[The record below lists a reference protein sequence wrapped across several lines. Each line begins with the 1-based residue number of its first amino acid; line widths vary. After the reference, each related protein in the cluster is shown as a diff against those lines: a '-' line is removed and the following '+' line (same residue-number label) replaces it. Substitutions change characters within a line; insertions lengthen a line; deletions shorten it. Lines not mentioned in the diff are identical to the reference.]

1 MKKLFFVVSILC
13 LTSLSLFS
21 EEWKMCLGSF
31 SNYDKA
37 ESQVKLLTEN
47 GIEVSIQEYK
57 KSSSEILY
65 RVLSSETLPSKQSAM
80 FQKEL
85 LLNHPII
92 RKLNINNIEIVESE
106 TSLFSG
112 LKSEQLNEIFQGY
125 QTELESVKGK
135 LESTQNKLQITQTE
149 LQKTQKELQA
159 LKNEFNKM
167 KSSIAKSQSPK
178 TQAKPQTPVPPKPQ
192 VQQPVKVQP
201 QVEVPVIQ
209 LKRSIVIRDSDTGV
223 PIANADV
230 DIDNTWQMKSDTE
243 GKVNLPDEIQ
253 EGEFTIS
260 VKKGE
265 EYVQTVENFTVVKGE
280 ITTAPQ
286 ISIPK
291 AVDFERIKIVLDW
304 GEFPWDLD
312 AHVVD
317 GTNHVYFSVKKQ
329 GNLELDRDDV
339 NSYGPETITIL
350 DPSKDKVYS
359 YYVFDCSNSDN
370 PESSRL
376 SYSQAQVKIYFGNE
390 FVESFKITPNKKG
403 ITWHVFD
410 VVKGNKI
417 VKKNKISAMKPTDYQ
432 K

>member
-1 MKKLFFVVSILC
+1 MKKLFFVVSILL

-31 SNYDKA
+31 SNFDKA
-37 ESQVKLLTEN
+37 EKQVKLLTEN

-65 RVLSSETLPSKQSAM
+65 RVLSSETLPTKQSAM

-112 LKSEQLNEIFQGY
+112 LKAEQINEIFQGY
-125 QTELESVKGK
+125 QTELETVK
-135 LESTQNKLQITQTE
+135 TKLQFAQNE
-149 LQKTQKELQA
+149 LEKTQKELQV
-159 LKNEFNKM
+159 LKSELNKM
-167 KSSIAKSQSPK
+167 KSSLAKSQNPK
-178 TQAKPQTPVPPKPQ
+178 PVVPVQTKPQ
-192 VQQPVKVQP
+192 VQPQVQP
-201 QVEVPVIQ
+201 KVEVPIVP
-209 LKRSIVIRDSDTGV
+209 LKRSIVIRDSDTGI

-230 DIDNTWQMKSDTE
+230 DIDNTWQMKSNNE
-243 GKVNLPDEIQ
+243 GKINLPDEIQ
-253 EGEFTIS
+253 EGEFTIT
-260 VKKGE
+260 VKKGD
-265 EYVQTVENFTVVKGE
+265 EYVQTVESFTVAKGE

-350 DPSKDKVYS
+350 NPDKNKVYS
-359 YYVFDCSNSDN
+359 YHVFDCSNSDN
-370 PESSRL
+370 PESVRL
-376 SYSQAQVKIYFGNE
+376 SNSKAQVKIYFGNE
-390 FVESFKITPNKKG
+390 FIDSFTITPNKKG
-403 ITWHVFD
+403 ISWHVFD

-417 VKKNKISAMKPTDYQ
+417 VKKNKISAMKPAEY
-432 K
+432 

>member
-1 MKKLFFVVSILC
+1 MKKLFFVVSILL
-13 LTSLSLFS
+13 LTSISVFS

-31 SNYDKA
+31 SDYKKA
-37 ESQVKLLTEN
+37 ESQVKVLSDN

-65 RVLSSETLPSKQSAM
+65 RVLTSETLPSKQSAM

-92 RKLNINNIEIVESE
+92 RKLNINNIEIVEIES
-106 TSLFSG
+106 SIFSG
-112 LKSEQLNEIFQGY
+112 LNGKQISEIFQGY
-125 QTELESVKGK
+125 QTELETVKGK
-135 LESTQNKLQITQTE
+135 LQSTQTE
-149 LQKTQKELQA
+149 LQKTQKELQT
-159 LKNEFNKM
+159 LKNEFNKI
-167 KSSIAKSQSPK
+167 KNSIAKSQIQQSPK
-178 TQAKPQTPVPPKPQ
+178 TQPKPQ
-192 VQQPVKVQP
+192 VPVQP
-201 QVEVPVIQ
+201 KPQIQKVEVPVVQ

-243 GKVNLPDEIQ
+243 GKVNLPDAIQ

-265 EYVQTVENFTVVKGE
+265 EYVQTVENFTVTKGE

-317 GTNHVYFSVKKQ
+317 GTNHVYFSVKQQ

-350 DPSKDKVYS
+350 EPSKSKVYS
-359 YYVFDCSNSDN
+359 YYVFDCSNADN
-370 PESSRL
+370 PDSTRL
-376 SYSQAQVKIYFGNE
+376 SNSQAQVKIYFGNE
-390 FVESFKITPNKKG
+390 FVESFKITPNKRG

-417 VKKNKISAMKPTDYQ
+417 VKKNKISTIKPTEYQ
-432 K
+432 D

>member
-1 MKKLFFVVSILC
+1 MTKKLFLLVVLFFISI
-13 LTSLSLFS
+13 SLFS
-21 EEWKMCLGSF
+21 EEWRISLGSF
-31 SNYDKA
+31 TNREKA
-37 ESQVKLLTEN
+37 QSQVNILKEN
-47 GIEVSIQEYK
+47 GITTSIQEYQK
-57 KSSSEILY
+57 NGREVLFRVFTSEILPT
-65 RVLSSETLPSKQSAM
+65 RQSAM

-85 LLNHPII
+85 LLSHPII
-92 RKLNINNIEIVESE
+92 RKLNINDIEVVKTQSSNVKNSQ
-106 TSLFSG
+106 TATNTNSSST
-112 LKSEQLNEIFQGY
+112 KTNEKDY
-125 QTELESVKGK
+125 QTELQEVKDK
-135 LESTQNKLQITQTE
+135 LQFTQNE
-149 LQKTQKELQA
+149 LQKTQKELQV
-159 LKNEFNKM
+159 LKNEFSKM
-167 KSSIAKSQSPK
+167 KSSIAKSQNQQ
-178 TQAKPQTPVPPKPQ
+178 TQKPQVTTQPKPQ
-192 VQQPVKVQP
+192 VQPQVQP
-201 QVEVPVIQ
+201 KVEVPVVQ
-209 LKRSIVIRDSDTGV
+209 LKRSIVIRDSDTGI

-230 DIDNTWQMKSDTE
+230 DIDNTWQMKSDVE

-260 VKKGE
+260 VKKGN
-265 EYVQTVENFTVVKGE
+265 EYVQTVENFTVIKGE

-376 SYSQAQVKIYFGNE
+376 SNSKAQVKIYFGNE
-390 FVESFKITPNKKG
+390 FVDSFKITPNKKG
-403 ITWHVFD
+403 LTWHVFD

-417 VKKNKISAMKPTDYQ
+417 VKKNRISSMKPADYQ

>member
-1 MKKLFFVVSILC
+1 MKKLFFVVSILF

-37 ESQVKLLTEN
+37 ESQVKVLTEN

-92 RKLNINNIEIVESE
+92 RKLNINNIEIVEFEGSI
-106 TSLFSG
+106 FSG
-112 LKSEQLNEIFQGY
+112 LNGEQISEIFQGY
-125 QTELESVKGK
+125 QTELESVKG
-135 LESTQNKLQITQTE
+135 KLQITQTE

-167 KSSIAKSQSPK
+167 KNSLAKSQSQQ
-178 TQAKPQTPVPPKPQ
+178 TQKPQVPVQPKAQ

-230 DIDNTWQMKSDTE
+230 DIDNTWQMKSDKE

-253 EGEFTIS
+253 EGEYTIS

-390 FVESFKITPNKKG
+390 FVESFKITPKKKG

-417 VKKNKISAMKPTDYQ
+417 VKKNKISAMKPTDY
-432 K
+432 

>member
-1 MKKLFFVVSILC
+1 MKKLFFVVSILV
-13 LTSLSLFS
+13 LTSISVFS
-21 EEWKMCLGSF
+21 EDWKMCLGSF
-31 SNYDKA
+31 SDYKKA
-37 ESQVKLLTEN
+37 ESQVKVLSDN

-65 RVLSSETLPSKQSAM
+65 RVLTSETLPSKQSAM

-92 RKLNINNIEIVESE
+92 RKLNINNIEIVEIES
-106 TSLFSG
+106 SIFSG
-112 LKSEQLNEIFQGY
+112 LNGKQISEIFQGY
-125 QTELESVKGK
+125 QTELETVKGK
-135 LESTQNKLQITQTE
+135 LQSTQTE
-149 LQKTQKELQA
+149 LQKTQKELQT
-159 LKNEFNKM
+159 LKNEFNKI
-167 KSSIAKSQSPK
+167 KNSIAKSQSQQ
-178 TQAKPQTPVPPKPQ
+178 TQKPQVPVQPKPQ
-192 VQQPVKVQP
+192 IQK
-201 QVEVPVIQ
+201 VEVPVVQ

-265 EYVQTVENFTVVKGE
+265 EYVQTVENFTVAKGE

-317 GTNHVYFSVKKQ
+317 GTNHVYFSVKQQ

-350 DPSKDKVYS
+350 EPSKSKVYS
-359 YYVFDCSNSDN
+359 YYVFDCSNADN
-370 PESSRL
+370 PDSTRL
-376 SYSQAQVKIYFGNE
+376 SNSQAQVKIYFGNE
-390 FVESFKITPNKKG
+390 FVESFKITPNKRG

-417 VKKNKISAMKPTDYQ
+417 VKKNKISTIKPTEYQ
-432 K
+432 D

>member
-1 MKKLFFVVSILC
+1 MKRLFLVVSILL
-13 LTSLSLFS
+13 LTSISVFS
-21 EEWKMCLGSF
+21 EDWKMCLGSF
-31 SNYDKA
+31 SDYKQA
-37 ESQVKLLTEN
+37 ENQVKVLSDN

-65 RVLSSETLPSKQSAM
+65 RVLTSETLPSKQSAM

-92 RKLNINNIEIVESE
+92 RKLNINNIEIVEIES
-106 TSLFSG
+106 SLFSG
-112 LKSEQLNEIFQGY
+112 LNGKQISDIFQNY

-135 LESTQNKLQITQTE
+135 LQSTQSE

-159 LKNEFNKM
+159 LKNEFNKI
-167 KSSIAKSQSPK
+167 KNSIAKSQTPK
-178 TQAKPQTPVPPKPQ
+178 TQAKPQTPIPPKPQ

-201 QVEVPVIQ
+201 KVEIPVVQ
-209 LKRSIVIRDSDTGV
+209 LKRSIVIRDSDTGI
-223 PIANADV
+223 PIPNADV
-230 DIDNTWQMKSDTE
+230 DIDNTWQMKSDKE
-243 GKVNLPDEIQ
+243 GKLDLPDSIQ
-253 EGEFTIS
+253 EGEHTIT
-260 VKKGE
+260 VKKGD
-265 EYVQTVENFTVVKGE
+265 EYVQTVENFTVAKGE

-317 GTNHVYFSVKKQ
+317 GTNHVYFSVKKE

-350 DPSKDKVYS
+350 EPSKNKVYS
-359 YYVFDCSNSDN
+359 YYVFDCSNADN
-370 PESSRL
+370 PDSSRL
-376 SYSQAQVKIYFGNE
+376 STSQAQVKIYFGNE

-417 VKKNKISAMKPTDYQ
+417 VKKNKISTIKPTEYQ
-432 K
+432 D

>member
-1 MKKLFFVVSILC
+1 MTKKLFLLVVLFFISI
-13 LTSLSLFS
+13 SLFS
-21 EEWKMCLGSF
+21 EKWRISLGSF
-31 SNYDKA
+31 TNREKA
-37 ESQVKLLTEN
+37 QSQVNILKEN
-47 GIEVSIQEYK
+47 GITTSIQEYQK
-57 KSSSEILY
+57 NGREVLFRVFTSEILPT
-65 RVLSSETLPSKQSAM
+65 RQSAM

-85 LLNHPII
+85 LLSHPII
-92 RKLNINNIEIVESE
+92 RKLNINDIEVVKTQSSNVKNPQ
-106 TSLFSG
+106 TATNTDSSST
-112 LKSEQLNEIFQGY
+112 KTNEKDY
-125 QTELESVKGK
+125 QTELQEVKDK
-135 LESTQNKLQITQTE
+135 LQFTQNE
-149 LQKTQKELQA
+149 LQKTQKELQV
-159 LKNEFNKM
+159 LKNEFSKM
-167 KSSIAKSQSPK
+167 KSSIAKSQNQQ
-178 TQAKPQTPVPPKPQ
+178 TQKPQVTTQPKPQ
-192 VQQPVKVQP
+192 EQPQVQP
-201 QVEVPVIQ
+201 KVEVPVVQ
-209 LKRSIVIRDSDTGV
+209 LKRSIVIRDSDTGI

-230 DIDNTWQMKSDTE
+230 DIDNTWQMKSDVE

-260 VKKGE
+260 VKKGN
-265 EYVQTVENFTVVKGE
+265 EYVQTVENFTVIKGE

-376 SYSQAQVKIYFGNE
+376 SNSKAQVKIYFGNE
-390 FVESFKITPNKKG
+390 FVDSFKITPNKKG
-403 ITWHVFD
+403 LTWHVFD

-417 VKKNKISAMKPTDYQ
+417 VKKNKISSMKPADYQ

>member
-1 MKKLFFVVSILC
+1 MTKKLFLLVVLFFISI
-13 LTSLSLFS
+13 SLFS
-21 EEWKMCLGSF
+21 EKWRISLGSF
-31 SNYDKA
+31 TNREKA
-37 ESQVKLLTEN
+37 QSQVNILKEN
-47 GIEVSIQEYK
+47 GITTSIQEYQK
-57 KSSSEILY
+57 NGREVLFRVFTSEILPT
-65 RVLSSETLPSKQSAM
+65 RQSAM

-85 LLNHPII
+85 LLSHPII
-92 RKLNINNIEIVESE
+92 RKLNINDIEVVKTQSSNVKNPQ
-106 TSLFSG
+106 TATNTDSSST
-112 LKSEQLNEIFQGY
+112 KTNEKDY
-125 QTELESVKGK
+125 QTELQEVKDK
-135 LESTQNKLQITQTE
+135 LQFTQNE
-149 LQKTQKELQA
+149 LQKTQKELQV
-159 LKNEFNKM
+159 LKNEFSKM
-167 KSSIAKSQSPK
+167 KSSIAKSQNQQ
-178 TQAKPQTPVPPKPQ
+178 TQKPQVTTQPKPQ
-192 VQQPVKVQP
+192 EQPQVQP
-201 QVEVPVIQ
+201 KVEVPVVQ
-209 LKRSIVIRDSDTGV
+209 LKRSIVIRDSDTGI

-230 DIDNTWQMKSDTE
+230 DIDNTWQMKSDIE

-260 VKKGE
+260 VKKGN
-265 EYVQTVENFTVVKGE
+265 EYVQTVENFTVIKGE

-376 SYSQAQVKIYFGNE
+376 SNSKAQVKIYFGNE
-390 FVESFKITPNKKG
+390 FVDSFKITPNKKG
-403 ITWHVFD
+403 LTWHVFD

-417 VKKNKISAMKPTDYQ
+417 VKKNKISSMKPADYQ

>member
-1 MKKLFFVVSILC
+1 MKKLFFVVSILL

-31 SNYDKA
+31 SNFDKA

-57 KSSSEILY
+57 KSNSEILY

-92 RKLNINNIEIVESE
+92 RKLNINNIEIIEFKS
-106 TSLFSG
+106 SPFSN

-135 LESTQNKLQITQTE
+135 LQFTQTE

-167 KSSIAKSQSPK
+167 KSSIAKSQSQQ
-178 TQAKPQTPVPPKPQ
+178 TQKPQVTTQPKPQ
-192 VQQPVKVQP
+192 VQPQVQQ
-201 QVEVPVIQ
+201 QVEVPVVQ

-230 DIDNTWQMKSDTE
+230 DIDNTWQMKSDVE
-243 GKVNLPDEIQ
+243 GKINLPNEIQ

-260 VKKGE
+260 VKKGN
-265 EYVQTVENFTVVKGE
+265 EYVQTVENFIVAKGE

-312 AHVVD
+312 AHAVD

-376 SYSQAQVKIYFGNE
+376 SNSQAQVKIYFGNE
-390 FVESFKITPNKKG
+390 FIESFKITPNKKG
-403 ITWHVFD
+403 LTWHVFD
-410 VVKGNKI
+410 VAKGKKI
-417 VKKNKISAMKPTDYQ
+417 VKKNKISTMKPADYQ

>member
-1 MKKLFFVVSILC
+1 MLKN
-13 LTSLSLFS
+13 
-21 EEWKMCLGSF
+21 LGSF
-31 SNYDKA
+31 A
-37 ESQVKLLTEN
+37 TVLILTF
-47 GIEVSIQEYK
+47 SIQEYQK
-57 KSSSEILY
+57 NGREVLFRVFTSEILPT
-65 RVLSSETLPSKQSAM
+65 RQSAM

-85 LLNHPII
+85 LLSHPII
-92 RKLNINNIEIVESE
+92 RKLNINDIEVVKTQSSNVKNSQ
-106 TSLFSG
+106 TATNTNSSST
-112 LKSEQLNEIFQGY
+112 KTNEKDY
-125 QTELESVKGK
+125 QTELQEVKDK
-135 LESTQNKLQITQTE
+135 LQFTQNE
-149 LQKTQKELQA
+149 LQKTQKELQV
-159 LKNEFNKM
+159 LKNEFSKM
-167 KSSIAKSQSPK
+167 KSSIAKSQNQQ
-178 TQAKPQTPVPPKPQ
+178 TQKPQVTTQPKPQ
-192 VQQPVKVQP
+192 VQPQVQSK
-201 QVEVPVIQ
+201 VEVPAVQ
-209 LKRSIVIRDSDTGV
+209 LKRSIVIRDSDTGI

-230 DIDNTWQMKSDTE
+230 DIDNTWQMKSDIE

-260 VKKGE
+260 VKKGN
-265 EYVQTVENFTVVKGE
+265 EYVQTVENFTVIKGE

-376 SYSQAQVKIYFGNE
+376 SNSKAQVKIYFGNE
-390 FVESFKITPNKKG
+390 FVDSFKITPNKKG
-403 ITWHVFD
+403 LTWHVFD

-417 VKKNKISAMKPTDYQ
+417 VKKNRISSMKPADYQ

>member
-1 MKKLFFVVSILC
+1 MTKKLFLLVVLFFISI
-13 LTSLSLFS
+13 SLFS
-21 EEWKMCLGSF
+21 EEWRISLGSF
-31 SNYDKA
+31 TNREKA
-37 ESQVKLLTEN
+37 QSQVNILKEN
-47 GIEVSIQEYK
+47 GITTSIQEYQK
-57 KSSSEILY
+57 NGREVLFRVFTSEILPT
-65 RVLSSETLPSKQSAM
+65 RQSAM

-85 LLNHPII
+85 LLSHPII
-92 RKLNINNIEIVESE
+92 RKLNINDIEVVKTQSSNVKNSQ
-106 TSLFSG
+106 TATNTNSSTT
-112 LKSEQLNEIFQGY
+112 KTNEKDY
-125 QTELESVKGK
+125 QTELQEVKDK
-135 LESTQNKLQITQTE
+135 LQFTQNE
-149 LQKTQKELQA
+149 LQKTQKELQV
-159 LKNEFNKM
+159 LKNEFSKM
-167 KSSIAKSQSPK
+167 KSSIAKSQNQQ
-178 TQAKPQTPVPPKPQ
+178 TQKPQVTTQPKPQ
-192 VQQPVKVQP
+192 VQPQVQP
-201 QVEVPVIQ
+201 KVEVPVVQ
-209 LKRSIVIRDSDTGV
+209 LKRSIVIRDSDTGI

-230 DIDNTWQMKSDTE
+230 DIDNTWQMKSDVE

-260 VKKGE
+260 VKKGN
-265 EYVQTVENFTVVKGE
+265 EYVQTVENFTVIKGE

-376 SYSQAQVKIYFGNE
+376 SNSKAQVKIYFGNE
-390 FVESFKITPNKKG
+390 FVDSFKITPNKKG
-403 ITWHVFD
+403 LTWHVFD

-417 VKKNKISAMKPTDYQ
+417 VKKNKISSMKPADYQ

>member
-1 MKKLFFVVSILC
+1 MKKLFFVVSILI
-13 LTSLSLFS
+13 LTSLSVFS

-31 SNYDKA
+31 SSYDKA

-92 RKLNINNIEIVESE
+92 RKLNINNIEIIAFES
-106 TSLFSG
+106 SPFSN

-125 QTELESVKGK
+125 QTELESVKG
-135 LESTQNKLQITQTE
+135 KLQITQTE

-167 KSSIAKSQSPK
+167 KNSLAKSQSQQ
-178 TQAKPQTPVPPKPQ
+178 TQKPQVPVQPNAQ

-230 DIDNTWQMKSDTE
+230 DIDNTWQMKSDKE

-253 EGEFTIS
+253 EGEYTIS

-390 FVESFKITPNKKG
+390 FVESFKITPKKKG

-417 VKKNKISAMKPTDYQ
+417 VKKNKISAMKPTDY
-432 K
+432 

>member
-1 MKKLFFVVSILC
+1 MTKKLFLLVVLFFISI
-13 LTSLSLFS
+13 SLFS
-21 EEWKMCLGSF
+21 EEWRISLGSF
-31 SNYDKA
+31 TNREKA
-37 ESQVKLLTEN
+37 QSQVNILKEN
-47 GIEVSIQEYK
+47 GITTSIQEYQK
-57 KSSSEILY
+57 NGREVLFRVFTSEILPT
-65 RVLSSETLPSKQSAM
+65 RQSAM

-85 LLNHPII
+85 LLSHPII
-92 RKLNINNIEIVESE
+92 RKLNINDIEVVKTQSSNVKNPQ
-106 TSLFSG
+106 TATNTNSSST
-112 LKSEQLNEIFQGY
+112 KTNEKDY
-125 QTELESVKGK
+125 QTELQEVKDK
-135 LESTQNKLQITQTE
+135 LQFTQNE
-149 LQKTQKELQA
+149 LQKTQKELQV
-159 LKNEFNKM
+159 LKNEFSKM
-167 KSSIAKSQSPK
+167 KSSIAKSQNQQ
-178 TQAKPQTPVPPKPQ
+178 TQKPQVTTQPKPQ
-192 VQQPVKVQP
+192 VQP
-201 QVEVPVIQ
+201 QVEVPVVQ
-209 LKRSIVIRDSDTGV
+209 LKRSIVIRDSDTGI

-230 DIDNTWQMKSDTE
+230 DIDNTWQMKSDVE

-260 VKKGE
+260 VKKGN
-265 EYVQTVENFTVVKGE
+265 EYVQTVENFTVIKGE

-376 SYSQAQVKIYFGNE
+376 SNSKAQVKIYFGNE
-390 FVESFKITPNKKG
+390 FVDSFKITPNKKG
-403 ITWHVFD
+403 LTWHVFD

-417 VKKNKISAMKPTDYQ
+417 VKKNRISSMKPADYQ

>member
-1 MKKLFFVVSILC
+1 MKKLFFVVSILF

-37 ESQVKLLTEN
+37 ESQVKVLTEN

-92 RKLNINNIEIVESE
+92 RKLNINNIEIVEFEGSI
-106 TSLFSG
+106 FSG
-112 LKSEQLNEIFQGY
+112 LNGEQISEIFQGY
-125 QTELESVKGK
+125 QTELESVKG
-135 LESTQNKLQITQTE
+135 KLQITQTE

-167 KSSIAKSQSPK
+167 KNSLAKSQSQQ
-178 TQAKPQTPVPPKPQ
+178 TQKPQVPVQPKPQ

-201 QVEVPVIQ
+201 QVEVPVVQ

-230 DIDNTWQMKSDTE
+230 DIDNTWQMKSDKE

-253 EGEFTIS
+253 EGEYTIS

-390 FVESFKITPNKKG
+390 FVESFKITPKKKG

-417 VKKNKISAMKPTDYQ
+417 VKKNKISAMKPTDY
-432 K
+432 

>member
-1 MKKLFFVVSILC
+1 MTKKLFLLVVLFFISI
-13 LTSLSLFS
+13 SLFS
-21 EEWKMCLGSF
+21 EEWRISLGSF
-31 SNYDKA
+31 TNREKA
-37 ESQVKLLTEN
+37 QSQVNILKEN
-47 GIEVSIQEYK
+47 GITTSIQEYQK
-57 KSSSEILY
+57 NGREVLFRVFTSEILPT
-65 RVLSSETLPSKQSAM
+65 RQSAM

-85 LLNHPII
+85 LLSHPII
-92 RKLNINNIEIVESE
+92 RKLNINDIEVVKTQSSNVKNPQ
-106 TSLFSG
+106 TATNTDSSST
-112 LKSEQLNEIFQGY
+112 KTNEKDY
-125 QTELESVKGK
+125 QTELQEVKDK
-135 LESTQNKLQITQTE
+135 LQFTQNE
-149 LQKTQKELQA
+149 LQKTQKELQV
-159 LKNEFNKM
+159 LKNEFSKM
-167 KSSIAKSQSPK
+167 KSSIAKSQNQQ
-178 TQAKPQTPVPPKPQ
+178 TQKPQVTTQPKPQ
-192 VQQPVKVQP
+192 VQPQVQP
-201 QVEVPVIQ
+201 KVEVPVVQ
-209 LKRSIVIRDSDTGV
+209 LKRSIVIRDSDTGI

-230 DIDNTWQMKSDTE
+230 DIDNTWQMKSDVE

-260 VKKGE
+260 VKKGN
-265 EYVQTVENFTVVKGE
+265 EYVQTVENFTVIKGE

-376 SYSQAQVKIYFGNE
+376 SNSKAQVKIYFGNE
-390 FVESFKITPNKKG
+390 FVDSFKITPNKKG
-403 ITWHVFD
+403 LTWHVFD

-417 VKKNKISAMKPTDYQ
+417 VKKNKISSIKPADYQ

>member
-1 MKKLFFVVSILC
+1 MKKFLFVVSILV
-13 LTSLSLFS
+13 LTSLSVFS

-31 SNYDKA
+31 SDYSKA
-37 ESQVKLLTEN
+37 ERQVKTLTEN

-57 KSSSEILY
+57 KSSSEILF
-65 RVLSSETLPSKQSAM
+65 RVFTSETLPTRQAAM

-92 RKLNINNIEIVESE
+92 RKLNINNIEIVEFE

-112 LKSEQLNEIFQGY
+112 LKGEQISEIFEGY
-125 QTELESVKGK
+125 QTELENVKGK
-135 LESTQNKLQITQTE
+135 LQSTQTE
-149 LQKTQKELQA
+149 LQKTQKELQT
-159 LKNEFNKM
+159 LKNEFNKI
-167 KSSIAKSQSPK
+167 KNSIAKSQIQQSPK
-178 TQAKPQTPVPPKPQ
+178 TQPKPQ
-192 VQQPVKVQP
+192 VPVQTKPQVQP
-201 QVEVPVIQ
+201 KVEEPVIQ

-223 PIANADV
+223 PIPNADV
-230 DIDNTWQMKSDTE
+230 DIDNTWQMKSDKE
-243 GKVNLPDEIQ
+243 GKLDLPDSIQ
-253 EGEFTIS
+253 EGEHTIT
-260 VKKGE
+260 VKKGD
-265 EYVQTVENFTVVKGE
+265 EYVQTVENFTVAKGE

-317 GTNHVYFSVKKQ
+317 GTNHVYFSAKKE

-350 DPSKDKVYS
+350 EPSKNKVYS
-359 YYVFDCSNSDN
+359 YYVFDCSNADN
-370 PESSRL
+370 PDSSRL
-376 SYSQAQVKIYFGNE
+376 STSQAQVKIYFGNE

-417 VKKNKISAMKPTDYQ
+417 VKKNKISTIKPTEYQ
-432 K
+432 D

>member
-1 MKKLFFVVSILC
+1 MKKLFFVVSILL

-31 SNYDKA
+31 SNFDKA
-37 ESQVKLLTEN
+37 EKQVKLLTEN

-65 RVLSSETLPSKQSAM
+65 RVLSSETLPTKQSAM

-112 LKSEQLNEIFQGY
+112 LKAEQINEIFQGY
-125 QTELESVKGK
+125 QTELETVK
-135 LESTQNKLQITQTE
+135 TKLQFAQNE
-149 LQKTQKELQA
+149 LEKTQKELQV
-159 LKNEFNKM
+159 LKSELNKM
-167 KSSIAKSQSPK
+167 KSSLAKSQNPK
-178 TQAKPQTPVPPKPQ
+178 PVVPVQTKPQ
-192 VQQPVKVQP
+192 VQPQVQP
-201 QVEVPVIQ
+201 KVEVPVVP
-209 LKRSIVIRDSDTGV
+209 LKRSIVIRDSDTGI

-230 DIDNTWQMKSDTE
+230 DIDNTWQMKSNNE
-243 GKVNLPDEIQ
+243 GKINLPDEIQ
-253 EGEFTIS
+253 EGEFTIT
-260 VKKGE
+260 VKKGD
-265 EYVQTVENFTVVKGE
+265 EYVQTVESFTVAKGE

-350 DPSKDKVYS
+350 NPDKNKVYS
-359 YYVFDCSNSDN
+359 YHVFDCSNSDN
-370 PESSRL
+370 PESVRL
-376 SYSQAQVKIYFGNE
+376 SNSKAQVKIYFGNE
-390 FVESFKITPNKKG
+390 FIDSFTITPNKKG
-403 ITWHVFD
+403 ISWHVFD

-417 VKKNKISAMKPTDYQ
+417 VKKNKISAMKPAEY
-432 K
+432 

>member
-1 MKKLFFVVSILC
+1 MKKLFFVVSILL

-21 EEWKMCLGSF
+21 EEWRICFGEYKTS
-31 SNYDKA
+31 SQA
-37 ESQVKLLTEN
+37 EIQEKLLTKQ
-47 GIEVSIQEYK
+47 GIPAKIEEYK
-57 KSSSEILY
+57 KGSSEILY
-65 RVLSSETLPSKQSAM
+65 RVLSLEILPTRQAAV

-85 LLNHPII
+85 LLNHSII
-92 RKLNINNIEIVESE
+92 KHLNINTIEIVQIEK
-106 TSLFSG
+106 SG
-112 LKSEQLNEIFQGY
+112 FANFENEKFNIELKALQA
-125 QTELESVKGK
+125 ELE
-135 LESTQNKLQITQTE
+135 
-149 LQKTQKELQA
+149 KTQKELELA
-159 LKNEFNKM
+159 KNELNKM
-167 KSSIAKSQSPK
+167 KNTIAKSQKPVVQK
-178 TQAKPQTPVPPKPQ
+178 QKPQVPVQPKPQ

-201 QVEVPVIQ
+201 QVEVPVVQ

-230 DIDNTWQMKSDTE
+230 DIDNTWQMKSNNE

-265 EYVQTVENFTVVKGE
+265 EYVQTVENFTVAKGE

-291 AVDFERIKIVLDW
+291 AVNFERIKIVLDW

-350 DPSKDKVYS
+350 NPDKNKVYS
-359 YYVFDCSNSDN
+359 YHVFDCSNADN
-370 PESSRL
+370 PESVRL
-376 SYSQAQVKIYFGNE
+376 SNSKAQVKIYLGNE
-390 FVESFKITPNKKG
+390 FIDSFTITPNKKG
-403 ITWHVFD
+403 ISWHVFD

-417 VKKNKISAMKPTDYQ
+417 VKKNRISVMKPSDYQ
-432 K
+432 

>member
-1 MKKLFFVVSILC
+1 MTKKLFLLVVLFFISI
-13 LTSLSLFS
+13 SLFS
-21 EEWKMCLGSF
+21 EEWRICLGSF
-31 SNYDKA
+31 TNREKA
-37 ESQVKLLTEN
+37 QSQVNILKEN
-47 GIEVSIQEYK
+47 GITTSIQEYQK
-57 KSSSEILY
+57 NGREVLFRVFTSEILPT
-65 RVLSSETLPSKQSAM
+65 RQSAM

-85 LLNHPII
+85 LLSHPII
-92 RKLNINNIEIVESE
+92 RKLNINDIEVVKTQSSNVKNSQ
-106 TSLFSG
+106 TATNTNSSST
-112 LKSEQLNEIFQGY
+112 KTNEKDY
-125 QTELESVKGK
+125 QTELQEVKDK
-135 LESTQNKLQITQTE
+135 LQFTQNE
-149 LQKTQKELQA
+149 LQKTQKELQV
-159 LKNEFNKM
+159 LKNEFSKM
-167 KSSIAKSQSPK
+167 KSSIAKSQNQQ
-178 TQAKPQTPVPPKPQ
+178 TQKPQVTTQPKPQ
-192 VQQPVKVQP
+192 EQPQVQP
-201 QVEVPVIQ
+201 KVEVPVVQ
-209 LKRSIVIRDSDTGV
+209 LKRSIVIRDSDTGI

-230 DIDNTWQMKSDTE
+230 DIDNTWQMKSDIE

-260 VKKGE
+260 VKKGN
-265 EYVQTVENFTVVKGE
+265 EYVQTVENFTVIKGE

-376 SYSQAQVKIYFGNE
+376 SNSKAQVKIYFGNE
-390 FVESFKITPNKKG
+390 FVDSFKITPNKKG
-403 ITWHVFD
+403 LTWHVFD

-417 VKKNKISAMKPTDYQ
+417 VKKNKISSMKPADYQ

>member
-1 MKKLFFVVSILC
+1 MKKFLFVVSILV
-13 LTSLSLFS
+13 LTSLSVFS

-31 SNYDKA
+31 SDYSKA
-37 ESQVKLLTEN
+37 ERQVKTLTEN

-65 RVLSSETLPSKQSAM
+65 RVLTSETLHSKQSAM

-92 RKLNINNIEIVESE
+92 RKLNINNIEIVEIES
-106 TSLFSG
+106 SLFSG
-112 LKSEQLNEIFQGY
+112 LNGKQISEIFQDY

-135 LESTQNKLQITQTE
+135 LQSTQSE

-159 LKNEFNKM
+159 LKNEFNKI
-167 KSSIAKSQSPK
+167 KNSIAKSQTPK
-178 TQAKPQTPVPPKPQ
+178 TQPKPQ
-192 VQQPVKVQP
+192 VPVQTKPQVQP
-201 QVEVPVIQ
+201 KVEVPVVQ

-223 PIANADV
+223 PIPNADV
-230 DIDNTWQMKSDTE
+230 DIDNTWQMKSDKE
-243 GKVNLPDEIQ
+243 GKLDLPDSIQ
-253 EGEFTIS
+253 EGEHTIT
-260 VKKGE
+260 VKKGD
-265 EYVQTVENFTVVKGE
+265 EYVQTVENFTVAKGE

-317 GTNHVYFSVKKQ
+317 GTNHVYFSAKKE

-350 DPSKDKVYS
+350 EPSKNKVYS
-359 YYVFDCSNSDN
+359 YYVFDCSNADN
-370 PESSRL
+370 PDSSRL
-376 SYSQAQVKIYFGNE
+376 STSQAQVKIYFGNE

-417 VKKNKISAMKPTDYQ
+417 VKKNKISTMKPTEYQ
-432 K
+432 D

>member
-1 MKKLFFVVSILC
+1 MKKLFFVVSILF
-13 LTSLSLFS
+13 LSSLSIFS
-21 EEWKMCLGSF
+21 EEWKMCLGSY
-31 SNYDKA
+31 SNFDKA
-37 ESQVKLLTEN
+37 ESQVKVLTEN

-65 RVLSSETLPSKQSAM
+65 RVLSSETLPSKQAAM

-92 RKLNINNIEIVESE
+92 RKLNINNIEIVEFEGSI
-106 TSLFSG
+106 FSG
-112 LKSEQLNEIFQGY
+112 LNGEQISDIFQGY
-125 QTELESVKGK
+125 QTELETVKGK
-135 LESTQNKLQITQTE
+135 LQSTQNE

-159 LKNEFNKM
+159 LKSEFNKM
-167 KSSIAKSQSPK
+167 KNSLAKL
-178 TQAKPQTPVPPKPQ
+178 QAQKPQTKQQTPVPPKPQ

-201 QVEVPVIQ
+201 KVEVPVVQ

-223 PIANADV
+223 PIPNADV
-230 DIDNTWQMKSDTE
+230 DIDNTWQMKSDKE
-243 GKVNLPDEIQ
+243 GKLDLPDSIQ
-253 EGEFTIS
+253 EGEHTIT
-260 VKKGE
+260 VKKGD
-265 EYVQTVENFTVVKGE
+265 EYVQTVENFTVAKGE

-317 GTNHVYFSVKKQ
+317 GTNHVFFSAKKE

-350 DPSKDKVYS
+350 NPDKNKVYS
-359 YYVFDCSNSDN
+359 YYVFDCSNADN
-370 PESSRL
+370 PESTRL
-376 SYSQAQVKIYFGNE
+376 STSQAQVKIYFGNE
-390 FVESFKITPNKKG
+390 FVDSFKITPNKKG
-403 ITWHVFD
+403 ISWHVFD

-417 VKKNKISAMKPTDYQ
+417 VNKNKISAIKPADY
-432 K
+432 

>member
-1 MKKLFFVVSILC
+1 MTKKLFLLVALFFISI
-13 LTSLSLFS
+13 SLFS
-21 EEWKMCLGSF
+21 EEWRISLGSF
-31 SNYDKA
+31 TNREKA
-37 ESQVKLLTEN
+37 QSQVNILKEN
-47 GIEVSIQEYK
+47 GITTSIQEYQK
-57 KSSSEILY
+57 NDREILFRVFTSEILPT
-65 RVLSSETLPSKQSAM
+65 RQSAM

-85 LLNHPII
+85 LLSHPII
-92 RKLNINNIEIVESE
+92 RKLNINDIEVVKTQSSNVKN
-106 TSLFSG
+106 TQTATNTNSSSA
-112 LKSEQLNEIFQGY
+112 KTNEKDY
-125 QTELESVKGK
+125 QTELQEVKD
-135 LESTQNKLQITQTE
+135 KLQFTQTE

-159 LKNEFNKM
+159 LKNEFSKM
-167 KSSIAKSQSPK
+167 KSSIAKSQNQQ
-178 TQAKPQTPVPPKPQ
+178 TQKPQVTTQPKPQ
-192 VQQPVKVQP
+192 VQPQVQQ
-201 QVEVPVIQ
+201 QVEVPVVQ

-230 DIDNTWQMKSDTE
+230 DIDNTWQMKSDVE
-243 GKVNLPDEIQ
+243 GKINLPNEIQ

-260 VKKGE
+260 VKKGN
-265 EYVQTVENFTVVKGE
+265 EYVQTVENFIVAKGE

-376 SYSQAQVKIYFGNE
+376 SNSKAQVKIYFGNE
-390 FVESFKITPNKKG
+390 FVDSFKITPNKKG
-403 ITWHVFD
+403 LTWHVFD

-417 VKKNKISAMKPTDYQ
+417 VKKNKISTMKPADY
-432 K
+432 

>member
-1 MKKLFFVVSILC
+1 MKKLFFVVSILF

-37 ESQVKLLTEN
+37 ESQVKVLTEN

-65 RVLSSETLPSKQSAM
+65 RGLSSETLPSKQSAM

-92 RKLNINNIEIVESE
+92 RKLNINNIEIVEFEGSI
-106 TSLFSG
+106 FSG
-112 LKSEQLNEIFQGY
+112 LNGEQISEIFQGY
-125 QTELESVKGK
+125 QTELESVKG
-135 LESTQNKLQITQTE
+135 KLQITQTE

-167 KSSIAKSQSPK
+167 KNSLAKSQSQQ
-178 TQAKPQTPVPPKPQ
+178 TQKPQVPVQPKAQ

-230 DIDNTWQMKSDTE
+230 DIDNTWQMKSDKE

-253 EGEFTIS
+253 EGEYTIS

-390 FVESFKITPNKKG
+390 FVESFKITPKKKG

-417 VKKNKISAMKPTDYQ
+417 VKKNKISAMKPTDY
-432 K
+432 